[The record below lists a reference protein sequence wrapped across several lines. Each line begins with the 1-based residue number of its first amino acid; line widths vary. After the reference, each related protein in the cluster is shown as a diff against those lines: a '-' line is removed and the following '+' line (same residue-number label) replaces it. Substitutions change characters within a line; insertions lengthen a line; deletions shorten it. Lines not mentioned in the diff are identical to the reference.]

1 MSAFYLLKTKRFAP
15 LFTVQFL
22 GAFNDNIFKNTLAI
36 LVTFH
41 AGAWTSLPLEI
52 LAPLIGAI
60 FIVPFFLFSGLAGA
74 LADKY
79 DKATL
84 TRLVKLLEF
93 ALMSIATLGFYM
105 HWFSLLLVV
114 VFGMG
119 LHSTLF
125 GPIKYAIIPQH
136 MGENELVT
144 ANALVESGTF
154 GAILLGTLGGG
165 LIAASTYGGIIA
177 GAMGMA
183 IALIGY
189 VCSRFIPTAPSLNAQ
204 MSLSYNIFAQT
215 VQTLKLSYAN
225 KTVFLSIVAISWFWL
240 YGALLLSQ
248 FPAFVKVVLEGD
260 ETTVTLLLSLFT
272 VGIGVGS
279 FLCEKLSHHGV
290 RPSLILVGALGM
302 GVFGVDFALTS
313 SHFVA
318 VTDLFSSL
326 AFWHILIDLTLIALF
341 GGLFSVPLYA
351 LMQGHSEPAFRSRI
365 IAANNI
371 LNALFMVLG
380 AVLTMVLSDASWS
393 MPHIFLVAAIGT
405 GIVAIW
411 IGAVLKKRLD
421 ASYM

>member
-1 MSAFYLLKTKRFAP
+1 MSSFYLLKTKRFAP
-15 LFTVQFL
+15 LFVVQFL

-41 AGAWTSLPLEI
+41 ASAWTSLPLGI

-60 FIVPFFLFSGLAGA
+60 FILPFFIFSGLVGA

-93 ALMSIATLGFYM
+93 GLMSIATLGFYM
-105 HWFSLLLVV
+105 HGFSLLLVV

-136 MGENELVT
+136 MSENELVM

-165 LIAASTYGGIIA
+165 LIAASEYGGIIA
-177 GAMGMA
+177 GIMGMV

-189 VCSRFIPTAPSLNAQ
+189 VCSRYIPTAPSLNEQ

-215 VQTLKLSYAN
+215 AQTLKLAYAN
-225 KTVFLSIVAISWFWL
+225 KTVFFSIIAISWFWL

-248 FPAFVKVVLEGD
+248 FPAFVKVVLVGD

-272 VGIGVGS
+272 IGIGVGS
-279 FLCEKLSHHGV
+279 FLCEKLSHHTI
-290 RPSLILVGALGM
+290 RPSLIILGALGM
-302 GVFGVDFALTS
+302 AFFGIDFALTS
-313 SHFVA
+313 SSFVPVEA
-318 VTDLFSSL
+318 LFSSST
-326 AFWHILIDLTLIALF
+326 FWHILIDLTLIALF
-341 GGLFSVPLYA
+341 GGLGSV
-351 LMQGHSEPAFRSRI
+351 PAFRSRI

-380 AVLTMVLSDASWS
+380 AVLTMVLLDASWRI
-393 MPHIFLVAAIGT
+393 PEVFLSAAIGT
-405 GIVAIW
+405 GLIATW
-411 IGAVLKKRLD
+411 IAWVLYKRID
-421 ASYM
+421 

>member
-1 MSAFYLLKTKRFAP
+1 MSSFYLLKTKRFAP

-41 AGAWTSLPLEI
+41 AGSWTSLPLEV

-93 ALMSIATLGFYM
+93 GLMSIATLGFYM

-125 GPIKYAIIPQH
+125 GPIKYSIIPQH

-165 LIAASTYGGIIA
+165 MIAASAYGGIIA
-177 GAMGMA
+177 GVMGMA

-204 MSLSYNIFAQT
+204 MNLSYNIFSQT
-215 VQTLKLSYAN
+215 AQTLKLSYAN
-225 KTVFLSIVAISWFWL
+225 KTVFLSIIAISWFWL

-248 FPAFVKVVLEGD
+248 FPAFVKIVLEGD

-279 FLCEKLSHHGV
+279 FLCEKLSHHTI
-290 RPSLILVGALGM
+290 RPSLIILGALGM
-302 GVFGVDFALTS
+302 AFFGMDFALTS
-313 SHFVA
+313 SSFVPIER
-318 VTDLFSSL
+318 LFSSIT
-326 AFWHILIDLTLIALF
+326 FWHILVDLTLIALF

-351 LMQGHSEPAFRSRI
+351 IMQSQSDPSFRSRI

-380 AVLTMVLSDASWS
+380 AVLTMVLLDASWRI
-393 MPHIFLVAAIGT
+393 PEVFLSAAIGT
-405 GIVAIW
+405 SIIATW
-411 IGAVLKKRLD
+411 IAWVIYKRID
-421 ASYM
+421 

>member
-22 GAFNDNIFKNTLAI
+22 GAFNDNILKNTLAI

-41 AGAWTSLPLEI
+41 ASAWTSLPLGI

-60 FIVPFFLFSGLAGA
+60 FILPFFIFSGLAGA

-84 TRLVKLLEF
+84 TRLVKLLELG
-93 ALMSIATLGFYM
+93 LMCIATLGFYM
-105 HWFSLLLVV
+105 HGFSLLLIV

-136 MGENELVT
+136 MGENELVM

-165 LIAASTYGGIIA
+165 LIATSASGGIIA
-177 GAMGMA
+177 GVMGMA

-189 VCSRFIPTAPSLNAQ
+189 VCSRYIPSAPSVNAQ
-204 MSLSYNIFAQT
+204 MSLSYNIFSQT
-215 VQTLKLSYAN
+215 AQTLKLAYAN
-225 KTVFLSIVAISWFWL
+225 KTVFLAIIAISWFWL

-248 FPAFVKVVLEGD
+248 FPAFVKIVLEGD

-272 VGIGVGS
+272 IGIGVGS
-279 FLCEKLSHHGV
+279 FLCEKLSHHTI
-290 RPSLILVGALGM
+290 RPSLIILGALGM
-302 GVFGVDFALTS
+302 TFFGIDFALTS
-313 SHFVA
+313 SSFVP
-318 VTDLFSSL
+318 VEVLFSSTT
-326 AFWHILIDLTLIALF
+326 FWHILIDLTLIALF

-351 LMQGHSEPAFRSRI
+351 IMQSQSDPAFRSRI

-380 AVLTMVLSDASWS
+380 AVLTMVLLDASWQI
-393 MPHIFLVAAIGT
+393 PEVFLSAAIGT
-405 GIVAIW
+405 GIIATW
-411 IGAVLKKRLD
+411 IACVLHKRLD
-421 ASYM
+421 

>member
-22 GAFNDNIFKNTLAI
+22 GAFNDNILKNTLAI

-41 AGAWTSLPLEI
+41 ASVWTSLPLGI

-60 FIVPFFLFSGLAGA
+60 FILPFFIFSGLAGA

-79 DKATL
+79 DKASL

-93 ALMSIATLGFYM
+93 GLMSIATLGFYM

-136 MGENELVT
+136 MGENELVM

-165 LIAASTYGGIIA
+165 LIATSASGGIIA
-177 GAMGMA
+177 GVMGMA

-189 VCSRFIPTAPSLNAQ
+189 VCSRYIPTAPSLNAQ
-204 MSLSYNIFAQT
+204 MNLSYNIFSQT
-215 VQTLKLSYAN
+215 AQTLKLAYAN
-225 KTVFLSIVAISWFWL
+225 KTVFLAIIAISWFWL

-248 FPAFVKVVLEGD
+248 FPAFVKIVLEGD

-279 FLCEKLSHHGV
+279 FLCEKLSHHTI
-290 RPSLILVGALGM
+290 RPSLIILGALGM
-302 GVFGVDFALTS
+302 TFFGIDFALTS
-313 SHFVA
+313 SSFVP
-318 VTDLFSSL
+318 VEVLFSSST
-326 AFWHILIDLTLIALF
+326 FWHILIDLTLIALF

-351 LMQGHSEPAFRSRI
+351 IMQSQSDPAFRSRI

-380 AVLTMVLSDASWS
+380 AVLTMVLLDASWQI
-393 MPHIFLVAAIGT
+393 PEVFLSAAIGT
-405 GIVAIW
+405 GLIATW
-411 IGAVLKKRLD
+411 IAWVLYKQLD
-421 ASYM
+421 

>member
-1 MSAFYLLKTKRFAP
+1 MSSSIYLLKTKRFAP
-15 LFTVQFL
+15 LFVVQFL

-41 AGAWTSLPLEI
+41 AASWTSLPLGI

-60 FIVPFFLFSGLAGA
+60 FILPFFIFSGLAGA

-79 DKATL
+79 DKASL
-84 TRLVKLLEF
+84 ARLVKLLEF
-93 ALMSIATLGFYM
+93 GLMSIATLGFYM

-136 MGENELVT
+136 MGENELVM

-165 LIAASTYGGIIA
+165 LIAASAYGGIIA
-177 GAMGMA
+177 GVMGMA

-189 VCSRFIPTAPSLNAQ
+189 VCSRYIPTAPSLNTQ

-215 VQTLKLSYAN
+215 AQTLKLAYAN
-225 KTVFLSIVAISWFWL
+225 KTVFLSIIAISWFWL
-240 YGALLLSQ
+240 YGALLLTQ

-272 VGIGVGS
+272 IGIGVGS
-279 FLCEKLSHHGV
+279 FLCEKLSHHTI
-290 RPSLILVGALGM
+290 RPSLIILGALGM
-302 GVFGVDFALTS
+302 GFFGIDFALTS
-313 SHFVA
+313 SSFVPVEA
-318 VTDLFSSL
+318 LFSSST
-326 AFWHILIDLTLIALF
+326 FWHILIDLTLIALF

-351 LMQGHSEPAFRSRI
+351 IMQRQSDPEFRSRI

-380 AVLTMVLSDASWS
+380 AVLTMVLLDASWRI
-393 MPHIFLVAAIGT
+393 PEVFLAAAIGT
-405 GIVAIW
+405 GIIATW
-411 IGAVLKKRLD
+411 IAWVLYKRID
-421 ASYM
+421 